1 MFTQLSSEDHIS
13 PDYSKFS
20 LISEKNQEKQFRL
33 KSCLKPKIQDCSMS
47 SNKQVKF
54 LLQDSKGDQRIVN
67 PNDLESDSEL
77 NYDSDDSLSY
87 YAI

>member
-33 KSCLKPKIQDCSMS
+33 KSCLKLKIQDCSMS

-54 LLQDSKGDQRIVN
+54 LLQDSKGDQRIVH
-67 PNDLESDSEL
+67 PNDSESDSEL